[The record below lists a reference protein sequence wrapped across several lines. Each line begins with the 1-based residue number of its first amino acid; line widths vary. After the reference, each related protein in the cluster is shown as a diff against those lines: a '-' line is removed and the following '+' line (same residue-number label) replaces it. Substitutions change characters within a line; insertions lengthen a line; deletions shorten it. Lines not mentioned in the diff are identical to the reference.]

1 MKRNIFLWY
10 VTTFFT
16 AAEFTLPIWV
26 IFNTTYLSLNYTEAM
41 ILGMLPFGISAL
53 LEIPTGSFAD
63 KYGRLLSYRSGL
75 ILQLLA
81 MISYIFFKNFSVLIF
96 FQIIGGLGLALKSG
110 SLEALIH
117 NSITTSN
124 KKEAFFRKHSIKM
137 IIVFISRTL
146 AVLVGSF
153 IFAREPRLPFIFVA
167 VSLFA
172 AVIISFFFQ
181 ENKVSVEKTLQQ
193 HMKKS
198 LQIILT
204 NNFFKLFIF
213 VLLLYIFI
221 GESMFSFYQP
231 YFKSI
236 HIPLK
241 DFGLFYAVISSF
253 SALGSWLS
261 YHIYRRWS
269 GLNILVL
276 LLFNVCLTIIFML
289 FENIQVSFLAIVPSS
304 ITFGFIIN
312 LRNATI
318 QNNIKSK
325 YHSTAI
331 SIVSFAGRAVLIVG
345 TVLVGVLL
353 DHFTVHSIN
362 ILLAVIAVVFFLVAY
377 FVARSK
383 SIKLM

>member
-41 ILGMLPFGISAL
+41 ILGMLPFGVSAL

-81 MISYIFFKNFSVLIF
+81 IISYIFFKNFSVLIF

-181 ENKVSVEKTLQQ
+181 ENKVCS
-193 HMKKS
+193 H
-198 LQIILT
+198 
-204 NNFFKLFIF
+204 
-213 VLLLYIFI
+213 
-221 GESMFSFYQP
+221 
-231 YFKSI
+231 
-236 HIPLK
+236 
-241 DFGLFYAVISSF
+241 
-253 SALGSWLS
+253 
-261 YHIYRRWS
+261 
-269 GLNILVL
+269 
-276 LLFNVCLTIIFML
+276 
-289 FENIQVSFLAIVPSS
+289 
-304 ITFGFIIN
+304 
-312 LRNATI
+312 
-318 QNNIKSK
+318 
-325 YHSTAI
+325 
-331 SIVSFAGRAVLIVG
+331 
-345 TVLVGVLL
+345 
-353 DHFTVHSIN
+353 
-362 ILLAVIAVVFFLVAY
+362 VIALEEY
-377 FVARSK
+377 LK
-383 SIKLM
+383 THK